1 MNEVTKEKLSSDF
14 KAVVGDVEELLKAT
28 SAQTGARIADLRQRV
43 GKTIENGRNALSQQG
58 PLRAKAE
65 EARASAEAYLREKRW
80 ASVAIAA
87 GIGLVLG
94 FLLRRRD

>member
-28 SAQTGARIADLRQRV
+28 SAQTGAKIADLRERV
-43 GKTIENGRNALSQQG
+43 GKTIENGKNALSQQG
-58 PLRAKAE
+58 PLRIKAE
-65 EARASAEAYLREKRW
+65 EARASAEAYIREKRW
-80 ASVAIAA
+80 APLAIAA

>member
-14 KAVVGDVEELLKAT
+14 KAVVGDVEELIKAT
-28 SAQTGARIADLRQRV
+28 SAQTGARIADIRERV
-43 GKTIENGRNALSQQG
+43 GKTIESGRNALSQV

-80 ASVAIAA
+80 APVAIAA

-94 FLLRRRD
+94 LLLRRRD